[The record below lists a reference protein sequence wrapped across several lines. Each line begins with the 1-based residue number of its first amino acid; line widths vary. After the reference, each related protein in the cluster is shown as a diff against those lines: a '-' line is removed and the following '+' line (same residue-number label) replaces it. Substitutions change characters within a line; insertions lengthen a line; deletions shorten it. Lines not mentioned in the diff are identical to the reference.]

1 MLVLGFALV
10 RFWGH
15 GVGLRDVIL
24 AVGFYVVVGH
34 GVTIGFH
41 RLLAHRSF
49 EATRPLKIALCV
61 AGSFAFQGGVIGWVA
76 QHRRHH
82 SFTERP
88 GDPHSPI
95 AV

>member
-1 MLVLGFALV
+1 MASPMTSATSPAPQRSRATPRRRLPRLQLFVTAVLVFGPMLVLGFALV

-24 AVGFYVVVGH
+24 AVGLYVVVGH

-49 EATRPLKIALCV
+49 EATRPL
-61 AGSFAFQGGVIGWVA
+61 
-76 QHRRHH
+76 
-82 SFTERP
+82 
-88 GDPHSPI
+88 
-95 AV
+95 